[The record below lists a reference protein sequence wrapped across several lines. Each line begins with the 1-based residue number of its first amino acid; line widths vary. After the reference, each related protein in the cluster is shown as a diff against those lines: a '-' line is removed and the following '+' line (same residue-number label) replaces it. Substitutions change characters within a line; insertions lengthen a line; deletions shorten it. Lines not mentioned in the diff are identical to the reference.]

1 MQGVTE
7 TVTVVWSLPPC
18 NTAFVLGGDMKTA
31 TKVMIVLLVGGV
43 ALVAAQEGPRTYV
56 ADCLCGVANCVCS
69 LCSYLFGQ

>member
-1 MQGVTE
+1 
-7 TVTVVWSLPPC
+7 
-18 NTAFVLGGDMKTA
+18 MKTA
-31 TKVMIVLLVGGV
+31 TKVMIALLVGGV